1 MFLFWGWVN
10 RKPYLTLSPREG
22 IFFWVGGRKFLAPVL
37 ENCLASTALFMGYPE
52 SEEM

>member
-22 IFFWVGGRKFLAPVL
+22 IFFWVGGRKFWLL
-37 ENCLASTALFMGYPE
+37 FWRTA
-52 SEEM
+52 